1 MPIKGLILASNANNW
16 SNDINLNVIQY
27 AINPSIEELK
37 NIKAINKVVK
47 KIIKL
52 TNIITAIVVQT
63 NASASS
69 FYLAV
74 EKLKRKH
81 DIVNRAVELVKSSTT
96 MSSKRSKKLTQ
107 IMPHFDI
114 AFDTARHR
122 CNKNEALTSK
132 QNKYNINKLKGKLA
146 NGKSKYQR
154 LFAILNGMS
163 TSELTWEDPLGT
175 GSATKQQTKKK
186 FKVCKLTFLVLK
198 NLYPVTKVK
207 FISSKKLAEDMVPAT
222 IPFFLQEECIQFIS
236 NFLIQNMQRLP
247 YWLLHT
253 REWKENE
260 DQLKEVALK
269 IWKHWELF
277 GVIQHL
283 GLRIRQS
290 L

>member
-107 IMPHFDI
+107 IMPHEVGYDNIDFPISPPTGIFLNGIGVYIEDHICFYFDDIVSYKALFFDI

-163 TSELTWEDPLGT
+163 TSELTWEDPLG
-175 GSATKQQTKKK
+175 K
-186 FKVCKLTFLVLK
+186 
-198 NLYPVTKVK
+198 
-207 FISSKKLAEDMVPAT
+207 DMVPAT

-277 GVIQHL
+277 G
-283 GLRIRQS
+283 
-290 L
+290 